1 MLKTRMVIQF
11 SHDINKKELYDGFSK
26 FIRGNMSNLLSSFR
40 NPRVMLAF
48 LYDLL
53 IAGVSFWS
61 ALYLRFD
68 TLNIP
73 LTENL
78 AFNRYF
84 FIAMFFQAGSFIL
97 SGLYKGVWRFSSMHD
112 LIRVVKASAIGV
124 SISLVI
130 CFFMTRLD
138 GVPRSMFLI
147 EFLLLVTGLGG
158 GRFIYRFLKD
168 QTSLSS
174 VIGGA
179 DAKIKNVLIIGAGR
193 AGEKLL
199 RDINATPGLKLKV
212 VGFLD
217 DDKFKK
223 NALIH
228 NVKVFGGVPLIP
240 TIVQKYNV
248 DKIFLAIPSATGDDV
263 KRIVSFCKETN
274 TEIKILPKM
283 DQLLSTQ
290 VGISLLR
297 NLNIED
303 LLGRDEVQLDTRHL
317 STMITNKIILVTGA
331 GGSIGSELCMQIAKF
346 HPSKII
352 LADYCELFMYEL
364 EMRIKDEFPE
374 LSFIPKIIDIRN
386 EKKLDLLFSEQL
398 PQIVFH
404 AAAYKHV
411 PMMEHNPIEAVETN
425 IKGTKIV
432 AETSLRYSVEK
443 FIMIS
448 TDKAVNPTNVMGAS
462 KRIAEMVITDLSKRS
477 TTTKFISVR
486 FGNVLGSNGSV
497 IPLFRKQIE
506 DRKDITVTHPDII
519 RYFMSIPE
527 ACQLVLQAGSMGEG
541 GEIFV
546 LDMGEPVKIVDL
558 AREMIRLAGMV
569 EGRDINIV
577 FSGLRPGEKLYEE
590 LFSDKEAYE
599 FTHHGKIRK
608 ALFRTLDSTFHANLN
623 NLLSLESA
631 EPDTVV
637 YLIKELVPEFT
648 HFRLKDSTPAVEAH
662 Q

>member
-1 MLKTRMVIQF
+1 MANLF
-11 SHDINKKELYDGFSK
+11 SN
-26 FIRGNMSNLLSSFR
+26 FR

-48 LYDLL
+48 IYDLAM
-53 IAGVSFWS
+53 AGLSFWA
-61 ALYLRFD
+61 ALFLRFD
-68 TLNIP
+68 SLNIP
-73 LTENL
+73 LVDNL
-78 AFNRYF
+78 SFNRFF
-84 FIAMFFQAGSFIL
+84 FIAMFIQAGTFIL
-97 SGLYKGVWRFSSMHD
+97 AGLYKGVWRFSSMHD
-112 LIRVVKASAIGV
+112 LIRVVKASAIG
-124 SISLVI
+124 IAFSLVA

-147 EFLLLVTGLGG
+147 EFLLLVIGLGG
-158 GRFIYRFLKD
+158 GRFVYRFLKD
-168 QTSLSS
+168 QTSLRT
-174 VIGGA
+174 VLGGA
-179 DAKIKNVLIIGAGR
+179 DEAVKNVLIVGAGR
-193 AGEKLL
+193 AGEKLV
-199 RDINATPGLKLKV
+199 RDIYATPALKLKV
-212 VGFLD
+212 VGLID
-217 DDKFKK
+217 DDRFKR

-228 NVKVFGGVPLIP
+228 NVKVFGGIELIP
-240 TIVQKYNV
+240 SVVEKYNV
-248 DKIFLAIPSATGDDV
+248 DKIFIAIPSASGDDV
-263 KRIVSFCKETN
+263 KKIVSFCKETKA
-274 TEIKILPKM
+274 EIKILPKM
-283 DQLLSTQ
+283 DQLLSNQ

-303 LLGRDEVQLDTRHL
+303 LLGRDQVKLDTEHL
-317 STMITNKIILVTGA
+317 SAMITNKVVMVTGA
-331 GGSIGSELCMQIAKF
+331 GGSIGSELCFQIAKF
-346 HPSKII
+346 NPSMIVM
-352 LADYCELFMYEL
+352 ADYCELFMYEL
-364 EMRIKDEFPE
+364 EMKFKEEFPE
-374 LSFIPKIIDIRN
+374 ISFYPKILDVRN
-386 EKKLDLLFSEQL
+386 ALKVDQVFSEYR

-411 PMMEHNPIEAVETN
+411 PMMEYNPMEAVETN

-432 AETSLRYSVEK
+432 GEAALKYAAEK

-462 KRIAEMVITDLSKRS
+462 KRIAEMVITDLSKKS

-497 IPLFRKQIE
+497 IPLFRRLIE

-527 ACQLVLQAGSMGEG
+527 ACQLVLQAGSMGKG

-569 EGRDINIV
+569 EGRDIKIV

-608 ALFRTLDSTFHANLN
+608 ALFRLLDDSFHSNLN

-631 EPDTVV
+631 EPDTIV
-637 YLIKELVPEFT
+637 YLIKDLVPEFT
-648 HFRLKDSTPAVEAH
+648 HFRLKQSKEETISN
-662 Q
+662 

>member
-1 MLKTRMVIQF
+1 MANIF
-11 SHDINKKELYDGFSK
+11 
-26 FIRGNMSNLLSSFR
+26 SSFR
-40 NPRVMLAF
+40 NPRVVLAF
-48 LYDLL
+48 LYDLC
-53 IAGVSFWS
+53 IAGFSFWI

-73 LTENL
+73 LVDNL
-78 AFNRYF
+78 SFNRF
-84 FIAMFFQAGSFIL
+84 FFVSMFIHAASFVFN
-97 SGLYKGVWRFSSMHD
+97 GLYKGVWRFSSMHD
-112 LIRVVKASAIGV
+112 LIRVIKSSAIAV
-124 SISLVI
+124 ACSLVV

-147 EFLLLVTGLGG
+147 EFLILVIGLGG
-158 GRFIYRFLKD
+158 GRFVYRFLKD
-168 QTSLSS
+168 QTSLRS
-174 VIGGA
+174 VMGGG
-179 DAKIKNVLIIGAGR
+179 DQEIKNILIVGAGR

-199 RDINATPGLKLKV
+199 RDIFSTPALKLNA
-212 VGFLD
+212 VGFVD

-228 NVKVFGGVPLIP
+228 NVKVFGGIELIP
-240 TIVQKYNV
+240 SIVEKCAV
-248 DKIFLAIPSATGDDV
+248 DKIFIAIPSANGDDV
-263 KRIVSFCKETN
+263 KRIVQYCKSTQA
-274 TEIKILPKM
+274 EIKILPKM
-283 DQLLSTQ
+283 DQLLSAQ
-290 VGISLLR
+290 VEISLLR

-303 LLGRDEVQLDTRHL
+303 LLGREQVQLDTYHL
-317 STMITNKIILVTGA
+317 SSMITDKTVLVTGA
-331 GGSIGSELCMQIAKF
+331 GGSIGSELCSQIAKF
-346 HPSKII
+346 KPRM
-352 LADYCELFMYEL
+352 LVMADYCELFMYEL
-364 EMRIKDEFPE
+364 EMKFKEEHPDVAF
-374 LSFIPKIIDIRN
+374 FPKIADIRN
-386 EKKLDLLFSEQL
+386 VQKLENIFEEYRPQL
-398 PQIVFH
+398 VFH

-411 PMMEHNPIEAVETN
+411 PMMEHNPSEAIETN
-425 IKGTKIV
+425 IKGTKNV
-432 AETSLRYSVEK
+432 AEASLKYGVEK

-462 KRIAEMVITDLSKRS
+462 KRIAEMVITDLSKKS
-477 TTTKFISVR
+477 KTTKFISVR

-506 DRKDITVTHPDII
+506 ERKDITVTHPDII

-577 FSGLRPGEKLYEE
+577 FSGLRPGEKLFEE

-608 ALFRTLDSTFHANLN
+608 ALFRTLEDSFHTNLN
-623 NLLSLESA
+623 GLLSLEKA
-631 EPDTVV
+631 EPDTIV
-637 YLIKELVPEFT
+637 YMIKSLVPEFT
-648 HFRLKDSTPAVEAH
+648 HFRLKEELITPEAT
-662 Q
+662 QQ

>member
-1 MLKTRMVIQF
+1 MNNLF
-11 SHDINKKELYDGFSK
+11 SN
-26 FIRGNMSNLLSSFR
+26 FR
-40 NPRVMLAF
+40 NPRVIFAF
-48 LYDLL
+48 LFD
-53 IAGVSFWS
+53 IAIASLSFWL

-68 TLNIP
+68 TFNIP
-73 LTENL
+73 LSENL
-78 AFNRYF
+78 AFNRF
-84 FIAMFFQAGSFIL
+84 FFVSMFIHAGSFVFN
-97 SGLYKGVWRFSSMHD
+97 GLYKGVWRFSSMYD
-112 LIRVVKASAIGV
+112 LVRVVKASSLAIILSLGV
-124 SISLVI
+124 
-130 CFFMTRLD
+130 CFFMTRMD

-147 EFLLLVTGLGG
+147 EFLLLVIGLGG

-168 QTSLSS
+168 QTSLRS
-174 VIGGA
+174 VIGGS
-179 DAKIKNVLIIGAGR
+179 DTEVVNVLIVGAGR
-193 AGEKLL
+193 AGEKLV
-199 RDINATPGLKLKV
+199 RDIHATPALKIKV

-217 DDKFKK
+217 DDKFKR

-228 NVKVFGGVPLIP
+228 NVKVFGGIELIP
-240 TIVQKYNV
+240 SIVQKYNV
-248 DKIFLAIPSATGDDV
+248 QRIFIAIPSANGDDV
-263 KRIVSFCKETN
+263 KRIVGFCKN
-274 TEIKILPKM
+274 TKAEIKIFPKM
-283 DQLLSTQ
+283 DQLLSAQ
-290 VGISLLR
+290 VEISLLR

-303 LLGRDEVQLDTRHL
+303 LLGRDQVQLDTCHL
-317 STMITNKIILVTGA
+317 SAMITDKTVLVTGA
-331 GGSIGSELCMQIAKF
+331 GGSIGSELCAQIAKF
-346 HPSKII
+346 QPKM
-352 LADYCELFMYEL
+352 LVMADYCELFMYEL
-364 EMRIKDEFPE
+364 EMRFKEEFPE
-374 LSFIPKIIDIRN
+374 ITFFPKIIDIRN
-386 EKKLDLLFSEQL
+386 ISKVDALFAEYKPQL
-398 PQIVFH
+398 VFH

-411 PMMEHNPIEAVETN
+411 PMMEYNPMEAVETN

-432 AETSLRYSVEK
+432 AEAALKHGVEK
-443 FIMIS
+443 FTMIS

-462 KRIAEMVITDLSKRS
+462 KRIAEMVITDLSKKS

-599 FTHHGKIRK
+599 LTHHGKIRK
-608 ALFRTLDSTFHANLN
+608 ALFRTLDDSFHGNLK

-637 YLIKELVPEFT
+637 YLIKDLVPEFT
-648 HFRLKDSTPAVEAH
+648 HFRLKNSEEIEA
-662 Q
+662 QQ

>member
-1 MLKTRMVIQF
+1 MA
-11 SHDINKKELYDGFSK
+11 
-26 FIRGNMSNLLSSFR
+26 NLLSNFR
-40 NPRVMLAF
+40 NPRVIFAF
-48 LYDLL
+48 MYDLL
-53 IAGVSFWS
+53 IAGFSFWI

-68 TLNIP
+68 SLNIP
-73 LTENL
+73 LTDNL
-78 AFNRYF
+78 AFNRF
-84 FIAMFFQAGSFIL
+84 FFVSMFIHAGSFIL
-97 SGLYKGVWRFSSMHD
+97 NGLYKGVWRFSSMHD
-112 LIRVVKASAIGV
+112 LIRVVKASAVAIFV
-124 SISLVI
+124 SVVT

-147 EFLLLVTGLGG
+147 EFLILVIGLGG
-158 GRFIYRFLKD
+158 GRFVYRFLKD
-168 QTSLSS
+168 QTSFSS
-174 VIGGA
+174 VIGGS
-179 DAKIKNVLIIGAGR
+179 DVEIKNVLIVGAGR

-199 RDINATPGLKLKV
+199 RDIYSTPSLKLRV

-217 DDKFKK
+217 DDRFKK
-223 NALIH
+223 NVLIH
-228 NVKVFGGVPLIP
+228 NIKVHGGIEMIPAMVKNFA
-240 TIVQKYNV
+240 V
-248 DKIFLAIPSATGDDV
+248 DKIFIAIPSANGDDV
-263 KRIVSFCKETN
+263 KRIVNFCKETKA
-274 TEIKILPKM
+274 EIKIFPKM
-283 DQLLSTQ
+283 DQLLSAQ
-290 VGISLLR
+290 VELSLLR

-303 LLGRDEVQLDTRHL
+303 LLGREQVQLDTCHL
-317 STMITNKIILVTGA
+317 SAMITEKIVLVTGA
-331 GGSIGSELCMQIAKF
+331 GGSIGSELCCQIAKF
-346 HPSKII
+346 QPRMII
-352 LADYCELFMYEL
+352 MADYCELFMYEL
-364 EMRIKDEFPE
+364 EMRFKEEFPDV
-374 LSFIPKIIDIRN
+374 SFFPKILDIRHAN
-386 EKKLDLLFSEQL
+386 KVDALFAEYKPQL
-398 PQIVFH
+398 VFH

-411 PMMEHNPIEAVETN
+411 PMMEYNPMEAIETN

-432 AETSLRYSVEK
+432 AETSLKYKAEK

-462 KRIAEMVITDLSKRS
+462 KRIAEMVITDISKKS
-477 TTTKFISVR
+477 TSTKFISVR

-506 DRKDITVTHPDII
+506 ERKDITVTHPDII

-599 FTHHGKIRK
+599 LTHHGKIRK
-608 ALFRTLDSTFHANLN
+608 ALFRTLDDSFHSNLK

-637 YLIKELVPEFT
+637 YLIKDLVPEFT
-648 HFRLKDSTPAVEAH
+648 HFRLKKSESIESH